1 MVQNE
6 GVGMEQGRNRARTL
20 AALAVLGL
28 LLLAPT
34 STELGDALAVTGKV
48 VYGKVE
54 GARNAAVVDIL
65 AVYANNPI
73 YMRMKADGL
82 TETDGKRGTKLFGE
96 AQAATNKALA
106 KVALEAKID
115 VITVPGGVTGGER
128 PIDDLTQR
136 VIDRLPVY
144 HVEGKLLFG
153 VIANARQIAELD
165 SATLLGVIPA
175 WREANKLTEND
186 ADYHLLRKKAQEQ
199 FEAAVKE
206 AAHDGDYDAVVE
218 KKGVTSR
225 LGPVADLTP
234 AAIAAL
240 NSP

>member
-1 MVQNE
+1 MVCREAVRQ
-6 GVGMEQGRNRARTL
+6 RARTAATL
-20 AALAVLGL
+20 ALLSLVLIAATLTGV
-28 LLLAPT
+28 
-34 STELGDALAVTGKV
+34 TEALAVTGKV
-48 VYGKVE
+48 VYGKID
-54 GARNAAVVDIL
+54 GARTAAVVDIL

-82 TETDGKRGTKLFGE
+82 TETDGRRGTKLFGE

-106 KVALEAKID
+106 KVALDAKVD
-115 VITVPGGVTGGER
+115 VVTVPGGVSGGER
-128 PIDDLTQR
+128 PIDDLTQK
-136 VIDRLPVY
+136 VIDKLPVF

-153 VIANARQIAELD
+153 TIADARQIAELD

-175 WREANKLTEND
+175 WREASKLTENEV
-186 ADYHLLRKKAQEQ
+186 DYHLLRKKAQEQ
-199 FEAAVKE
+199 FEAAVKK
-206 AAHDGDYDAVVE
+206 AAHDGDYDAVIE
-218 KKGVTSR
+218 KRGVTSR